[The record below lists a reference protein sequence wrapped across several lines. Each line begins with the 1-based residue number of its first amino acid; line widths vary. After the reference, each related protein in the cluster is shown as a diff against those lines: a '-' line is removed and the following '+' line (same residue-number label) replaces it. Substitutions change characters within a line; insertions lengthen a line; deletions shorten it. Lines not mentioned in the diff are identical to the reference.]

1 MAVEKPLVGVIG
13 GSGLYEMAGMEVL
26 EELDVETPFGK
37 PSDRFVLGR
46 LKGKVV
52 AFLARHG
59 RGHRYMPSEVNYR
72 ANIFAMKLLGVQWIV
87 SISAVGS
94 MKEEIEPGHMVVPHQ
109 FIDRTRGRASTF
121 FGQGMVAHVSMAD
134 PVCPVL
140 SSILA
145 QEARKAGATVH
156 EGGTYL
162 CVEGPQFSTRAESH
176 LYRSWGVAVIGMTN
190 MPEAKL
196 AREAEICYATLAMS
210 TDYDC
215 WHQTHENVNVD
226 MVVQTLSRN
235 VDKAKEIVR
244 RVVVRLPVERKC
256 PCSRALE
263 NAIFTQP
270 QAIPQETY
278 DRLKPLVGKYLP

>member
-1 MAVEKPLVGVIG
+1 MAIEKPLVGVIG
-13 GSGLYEMAGMEVL
+13 GSGLYEMEGLKVL
-26 EELDVETPFGK
+26 EELDLETPFGK

-46 LKGKVV
+46 LEGKVV
-52 AFLARHG
+52 AFLARHD
-59 RGHRYMPSEVNYR
+59 REHRYMPSEVNYR
-72 ANIFAMKLLGVQWIV
+72 ANIFGMKLLGVQWIV

-121 FGQGMVAHVSMAD
+121 FGQGIVAHVSMAD
-134 PVCPVL
+134 PVCPIL
-140 SSILA
+140 SGILV
-145 QEARKAGATVH
+145 QEALGTGATVH

-162 CVEGPQFSTRAESH
+162 CMEGPQFSTRAESY

-196 AREAEICYATLAMS
+196 AREAEICYGTLAMS

-215 WHQTHENVNVD
+215 WHQVQEDVNVD
-226 MVVQTLSRN
+226 MVVQTLYKN
-235 VDKAKEIVR
+235 VEKAKEIVK
-244 RVVVRLPVERKC
+244 RVVVQLPVERNC

-263 NAIFTQP
+263 DAIFTQP
-270 QAIPQETY
+270 QAILQETY

>member
-1 MAVEKPLVGVIG
+1 MALERPLVGVIG

-26 EELDVETPFGK
+26 EELDLETPFGR
-37 PSDRFVLGR
+37 PSDRFVLGK
-46 LKGKVV
+46 LEGKVV

-72 ANIFAMKLLGVQWIV
+72 ANIFAMKLLGVQWII

-94 MKEEIEPGHMVVPHQ
+94 MKEDIEPGHIVVPDQ
-109 FIDRTRGRASTF
+109 FIDRTKGRDSTF
-121 FGQGMVAHVSMAD
+121 FGQGIVAHVSMAD

-140 SSILA
+140 SSILV
-145 QEARKAGATVH
+145 QEAREAGATVH

-162 CVEGPQFSTRAESH
+162 CIEGPQFSARAESH

-190 MPEAKL
+190 IPEAKL

-215 WHQTHENVNVD
+215 WHQTQEDVNVE
-226 MVVQTLSRN
+226 MVVQTLSKN
-235 VDKAKEIVR
+235 VERAKEIVR
-244 RVVVRLPVERKC
+244 RVVTRLPVERNC
-256 PCSRALE
+256 SCSRALE

-270 QAIPQETY
+270 DAIPQETY
-278 DRLKPLVGKYLP
+278 DRLRPLVGKYLP

>member
-1 MAVEKPLVGVIG
+1 MERPLIGVIG
-13 GSGLYEMAGMEVL
+13 GSGLYEMEGLEVL
-26 EELDVETPFGK
+26 EELDVDTPFGK
-37 PSDRFVLGR
+37 PSDRFVLGK
-46 LKGKVV
+46 LEGKVV

-59 RGHRYMPSEVNYR
+59 GRHAYMPSEVNYR
-72 ANIFAMKLLGVQWIV
+72 ANIFGMKLLGVQWIV

-109 FIDRTRGRASTF
+109 FIDRTQGRASTF
-121 FGQGMVAHVSMAD
+121 FGQGMVVHVSMAD
-134 PVCPVL
+134 PVCP
-140 SSILA
+140 ILTGILV
-145 QEARKAGATVH
+145 QEAKRAGATVH

-162 CVEGPQFSTRAESH
+162 CMEGPQFSTRAESH
-176 LYRSWGVAVIGMTN
+176 LYRSWDVAVIGMTN

-215 WHQTHENVNVD
+215 WHQVQEDVNVD
-226 MVVQTLSRN
+226 MVVQTLSKN
-235 VDKAKEIVR
+235 VERAKEIVK
-244 RVVVRLPVERKC
+244 RVVIRLPVERNC